1 MKIVLVA
8 GDFAQSEAL
17 DLFRDRIMQSGHS
30 TESFLCYGNKNLYSL
45 NSIRQSMS
53 GAGFLV
59 AGMSEMSDEETEAVK
74 EAVKQNVRIALYAD
88 TFGAHRL
95 PAFEFARELALT
107 MFVVNQDEASDAREL
122 FPRADVRVTGNPR
135 WEEFAFPKLS
145 QDEVVRKLGLDAS
158 KLVIL
163 SAGDKY
169 LAQNII
175 QFGSTIEAVRLLRW
189 HMNTQ
194 ILLALHPGD
203 QNDPKLY
210 EELVT
215 NSGCDVRIIGRHV
228 GIDTSEILVGCD
240 LVVEFTSTIGI
251 QAACL
256 RIPVVDFCTTTALRG
271 ESPIIG
277 KDPWLLTAMGVSHPV
292 YNGSVE
298 QLGKFMS
305 RSLLD
310 YSYSS
315 ELRRK
320 QERAF
325 PVPSLNNRGLAL
337 KLMCSALTE

>member
-8 GDFAQSEAL
+8 GDFAQSEVLKAL
-17 DLFRDRIMQSGHS
+17 GDRIVQFGHT
-30 TESFLCYGNKNLYSL
+30 TESFLCYGKKDQFQLD
-45 NSIRQSMS
+45 SIRQSIS

-59 AGMSEMSDEETEAVK
+59 VGMSELSGEETEAVK
-74 EAVKQNVRIALYAD
+74 EAVRQNVRIALYAD

-107 MFVVNQDEASDAREL
+107 MFVVNQDEEHDARKL
-122 FPRADVRVTGNPR
+122 FPCADVFVTGNPR

-145 QDEVVRKLGLDAS
+145 SCEAAHKLGLTAG

-163 SAGDKY
+163 SVGDKY

-175 QFGSTIEAVRLLRW
+175 QFASTIEAVRMLGW
-189 HMNTQ
+189 EWNTYT
-194 ILLALHPGD
+194 LLALHPGD
-203 QNDPKLY
+203 PNDPKLY
-210 EELVT
+210 EELVR

-271 ESPIIG
+271 KSPIIG
-277 KDPWLLTAMGVSHPV
+277 KDPWLLTVMGASHPV

-310 YSYSS
+310 YSYLS
-315 ELRRK
+315 ELRSK
-320 QERAF
+320 QERVF
-325 PVPSLNNRGLAL
+325 PVPSLDNRGRAL
-337 KLMCSALTE
+337 KLMYSALTE